1 MSTIQ
6 RELAHL
12 VNEQTR
18 ALRDAADQEDEN
30 KAHEDEWMKREQELR
45 EEVETLTHEKELERD
60 EVSLS
65 FSLYS
70 SNDITD
76 FT

>member
-30 KAHEDEWMKREQELR
+30 KAHEDEWLKREQELR

-65 FSLYS
+65 FSLYP